1 MSRSSA
7 PPGSGPL
14 SAAAD
19 TEVMSRVW
27 GGTLAACLV
36 LCASLAGLGG
46 WHRFTSSSPALAAI
60 SGADCAPRGDSAGR
74 GSPSPGE
81 QLIEAVLRRQA
92 HAVQRKDRA
101 AYLSTWDTCLPRTR
115 RAAFTTY
122 HNLMALSVSGL
133 RLSARGS
140 HSSRVRVTWSIRDFS
155 PHPAHGLVN
164 FRFVQR
170 DSQVKVAAVRSI
182 AGEPA
187 PMWISGEL
195 TVRRA
200 GQTLV
205 AASSAA
211 VAEELLAEFTS
222 GRNAVTEVLGPWH
235 RGLVVVAPASIKAV
249 EEILGKTRAD
259 VQRIAA
265 VTTTLTD
272 SRDAATGGRDAS
284 MPRLIV
290 WNPLWRTQLS
300 GVGGQFVTNHEL
312 THAVLGHLEQPLP
325 VWLVEGLADYVALKS
340 TGVAGETVA
349 GPALREVR
357 LHGLPRGF
365 PTDEQFEPSS
375 RRLAARYAQA
385 FLVNQLIAETFGEAA
400 LLDFYQAASRRRGNV
415 SKAMRLHLDISAEQ
429 LTQRWRRYVARMTDE

>member
-1 MSRSSA
+1 MKRSCVVKLTRCSA
-7 PPGSGPL
+7 
-14 SAAAD
+14 
-19 TEVMSRVW
+19 R
-27 GGTLAACLV
+27 
-36 LCASLAGLGG
+36 
-46 WHRFTSSSPALAAI
+46 I
-60 SGADCAPRGDSAGR
+60 
-74 GSPSPGE
+74 
-81 QLIEAVLRRQA
+81 
-92 HAVQRKDRA
+92 KA

-140 HSSRVRVTWSIRDFS
+140 HGSRVRVTWSIRDFS

-164 FRFVQR
+164 YRFVQR

-187 PMWISGEL
+187 PMWMSGEL

-200 GQTLV
+200 GRTLV

-265 VTTTLTD
+265 VTTTLTG

-290 WNPLWRTQLS
+290 WNPLWRTHLS

-312 THAVLGHLEQPLP
+312 THAVLGHLEQ
-325 VWLVEGLADYVALKS
+325 
-340 TGVAGETVA
+340 
-349 GPALREVR
+349 
-357 LHGLPRGF
+357 
-365 PTDEQFEPSS
+365 
-375 RRLAARYAQA
+375 
-385 FLVNQLIAETFGEAA
+385 
-400 LLDFYQAASRRRGNV
+400 AASRVAGRGVGRLRRAEVHRGGGRDRLPSPLCERSGCMAFREHSLPTSSLNPRAGA
-415 SKAMRLHLDISAEQ
+415 SRPAMHKRFWS
-429 LTQRWRRYVARMTDE
+429 TS